1 MKSERIKTFLLG
13 LKNAREINLHLRTC
27 YMVISL
33 LLKMMLSKR
42 LSTFI
47 RERLKFWRVL
57 TRLRI
62 RDNIIMKGD
71 VDMKF
76 NLCSKGH
83 KAKYVVFYDAPCGVC
98 AVFFSSKKA
107 AEDYM
112 YGYRDIYSLHDVS
125 GRLL

>member
-1 MKSERIKTFLLG
+1 MKSERIKTFLTG
-13 LKNAREINLHLRTC
+13 LRSARGINLPLRTC
-27 YMVISL
+27 YMVTSL
-33 LLKMMLSKR
+33 LLRMILLKR

-98 AVFFSSKKA
+98 ASFFSSKKA
-107 AEDYM
+107 AIEYM
-112 YGYRDIYSLHDVS
+112 GDYRDSYSFHDAS

>member
-1 MKSERIKTFLLG
+1 MKSERIETFLLG
-13 LKNAREINLHLRTC
+13 LKNARGINLPLRIYNT
-27 YMVISL
+27 VTSL
-33 LLKMMLSKR
+33 LLKMMLLKR
-42 LSTFI
+42 SNTFI
-47 RERLKFWRVL
+47 RETLKFWRVL

-62 RDNIIMKGD
+62 RDNIVMKGD

>member
-1 MKSERIKTFLLG
+1 MKSERIETFSTG
-13 LKNAREINLHLRTC
+13 LRSAREINLPLRI
-27 YMVISL
+27 YNMVTSL
-33 LLKMMLSKR
+33 LLRMILLKR

-47 RERLKFWRVL
+47 KERLKFWRVL

-62 RDNIIMKGD
+62 RDNIVMKGD